1 MRIPRLVLALLLVG
15 TPVAAVVATSSVA
28 LADPFTYSSVDI
40 GNSAV
45 CAVTND
51 GQGLCWGN
59 NRDQYLIASSK
70 ENYVTTPT
78 KVPLPNNDRF
88 VTLDGGAN
96 RTWCGLAVSGKVYCL
111 VTHRGTLAAS

>member
-40 GNSAV
+40 GNSTV